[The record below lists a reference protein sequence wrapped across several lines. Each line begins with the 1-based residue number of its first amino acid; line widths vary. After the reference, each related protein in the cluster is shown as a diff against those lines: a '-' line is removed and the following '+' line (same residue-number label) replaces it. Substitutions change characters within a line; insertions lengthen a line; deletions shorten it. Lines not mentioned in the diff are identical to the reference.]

1 MYDRA
6 ARAQFID
13 TYVPINFG
21 ELYRIGA
28 AQKQAVDEAAE
39 KFGSQLQ
46 KWGEFKSLSSVDT
59 QNYYNLTTERK
70 DIQDAINKMSYNPD
84 WIKDAANRAN
94 LQSLLNSVDYASL
107 SKLKQNAQNFE
118 KRAAIIAQMKAQG
131 KYKESWDKIN
141 MATWDTLNPEQGMMN
156 ELAPL
161 EYMTA
166 NALSNA
172 YFDNLKPSSLGTLF
186 KGGVKYQREG
196 ITYDML
202 KGIADARFNDLIST
216 PQGMEYYREALE
228 AAGGDEAKA
237 KEAFTGMIA
246 DSQMDRMVVHDE
258 IDPYWLKMQMSKP
271 ALTPDVVE
279 QKPTRLDFLNA
290 TVGESAAKKLNVKQN
305 NYRDYIASLI
315 DKYPNTKIAENAKK
329 GLANIDRMQKE
340 RDEYEDLATKYAMNY
355 KLTGDE
361 DSKIKSILYNSAAE
375 NIKNR
380 QLNMS
385 TGYMAREEFKRVA
398 GFDAVGLKGNQNF
411 SHKAYNEGVKAALD
425 LIKGE
430 AGITDN
436 DPLIVANGGTPYII
450 TNQDGTK
457 QNAFQFNSSKG
468 FVLPETLFT
477 AVANQSPGGK
487 VRPVEVEPRETI
499 RGSSWFRSD
508 KPFRLKEFIESGQF
522 NNVQFIKDNGIIK
535 IGDNFAVTG
544 KLRISS
550 AQMDEKISKGIGTA
564 TLVGMQS
571 RISAIEKMFNGRK
584 ITEIITQGSDAKESD
599 FYEIDVAR
607 ILPADDIS
615 SEYWQRVNQEWQGGK
630 TGIGGSSQAKEEYM
644 TSAKQTLG

>member
-228 AAGGDEAKA
+228 ATGGDEAKA

-246 DSQMDRMVVHDE
+246 DSQMDRMVIHDE
-258 IDPYWLKMQMSKP
+258 IDPYWLKMKTSKL
-271 ALTPDVVE
+271 ASTSDVIE

-290 TVGESAAKKLNVKQN
+290 TVGESAAKKLGVKQN

-355 KLTGDE
+355 KLTGDK

-398 GFDAVGLKGNQNF
+398 GFDAIGLKGNQNF

-425 LIKGE
+425 LVKGE

-450 TNQDGTK
+450 NNQDGTK

-468 FVLPETLFT
+468 FVLSETLFT
-477 AVANQSPGGK
+477 AIANQAPGGK

-499 RGSSWFRSD
+499 RGSSLFRSD
-508 KPFRLKEFIESGQF
+508 KPFRLKELIESGQF
-522 NNVQFIKDNGIIK
+522 NNVQFIKDNGIVK

-550 AQMDEKISKGIGTA
+550 AQMDEKISTGIGTA
-564 TLVGMQS
+564 TLFGMQS